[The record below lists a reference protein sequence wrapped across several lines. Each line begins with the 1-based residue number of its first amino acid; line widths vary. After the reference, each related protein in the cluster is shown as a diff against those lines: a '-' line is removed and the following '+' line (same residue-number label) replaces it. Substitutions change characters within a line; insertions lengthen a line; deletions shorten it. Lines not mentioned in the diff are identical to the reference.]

1 MFEQIEEYFQKM
13 VNKIFAKAVFINYN
27 DRKIF
32 AKYINL
38 DAKPSNNENLLF
50 SKVFSYCLNF
60 LTQDFF

>member
-13 VNKIFAKAVFINYN
+13 VNKISAKAFFINYN

-50 SKVFSYCLNF
+50 SKVFS
-60 LTQDFF
+60 